1 MNDRSN
7 AIETLLAAAG
17 AGAMLYFCFTQSGK
31 AQLRQ
36 FEQWLDEGTS
46 ETSRMMGSLERLA
59 MIVAAV
65 GGVVGLVTKTGQ
77 TAYDQQ
83 NRSAAIENLLS
94 LPSALRA
101 SPRSVP
107 VS

>member
-1 MNDRSN
+1 MV
-7 AIETLLAAAG
+7 
-17 AGAMLYFCFTQSGK
+17 
-31 AQLRQ
+31 
-36 FEQWLDEGTS
+36 
-46 ETSRMMGSLERLA
+46 GSLERFA

-65 GGVVGLVTKTGQ
+65 GGVVGLVTTTGHP
-77 TAYDQQ
+77 AYDQQ

-94 LPSALRA
+94 LPAALRA

>member
-1 MNDRSN
+1 MNNRST
-7 AIETLLAAAG
+7 AIETILAAAG
-17 AGAMLYFCFTQSGK
+17 AGAMLYFCFTRSGK
-31 AQLRQ
+31 SQLHS
-36 FEQWLDEGTS
+36 FERWLDEGTS
-46 ETSRMMGSLERLA
+46 ETSRMVGSIERLA

-65 GGVVGLVTKTGQ
+65 GGVVGLVTRTGQ
-77 TAYDQQ
+77 PGYDQQ

-101 SPRSVP
+101 SPRSVS